1 MEKEMRM
8 QPIMLPKFR
17 YDEVNLKYKEAKAE
31 TEKLKALI
39 ETKDREIEVLRREL
53 AQLREDF
60 DHALMDL
67 QVKETFVE
75 GGIVKEQYE
84 AIIPKM
90 TCKNEEKIA
99 LAKAIVQ
106 LIKDQ
111 QKERGNENGN

>member
-1 MEKEMRM
+1 M
-8 QPIMLPKFR
+8 
-17 YDEVNLKYKEAKAE
+17 
-31 TEKLKALI
+31 I

-106 LIKDQ
+106 LIKNQ

>member
-1 MEKEMRM
+1 MDKEMKI

-31 TEKLKALI
+31 IEKLKALT
-39 ETKDREIEVLRREL
+39 EAKDSEVQLLRREL
-53 AQLREDF
+53 TRFRENF

-99 LAKAIVQ
+99 LARAIVQ

-111 QKERGNENGN
+111 QKERGN

>member
-99 LAKAIVQ
+99 LAKPSCS
-106 LIKDQ
+106 
-111 QKERGNENGN
+111 

>member
-99 LAKAIVQ
+99 LAKGHRAANQ
-106 LIKDQ
+106 NQ

>member
-1 MEKEMRM
+1 MRM

-67 QVKETFVE
+67 QVKGDICGRRYRQRAVRSHHS
-75 GGIVKEQYE
+75 
-84 AIIPKM
+84 
-90 TCKNEEKIA
+90 
-99 LAKAIVQ
+99 
-106 LIKDQ
+106 KDDL
-111 QKERGNENGN
+111 QKTKKKLHWQRPSCS